1 MKQTLLL
8 AGLFASMNAMAF
20 CGFYVAKADVK
31 LFNKTSQ
38 VILSRNGEQTIVTM
52 SSDFEGDV
60 KDFAM
65 VVPVPV
71 ILQEGDVRV
80 VERGIF
86 DKFDAYSGPRL
97 VSYNERNPCRSYSR
111 KRQVYAKYGGGGSDR
126 GGMMPRMAESV
137 NSVNYQ
143 VTIEAKYTVG
153 EYDILILSAK
163 ESGGLERW
171 LNDNGYKI
179 PTGAKEVLDPYI
191 KSNLKFF
198 VVKVNLGELD
208 KNADKNLRPIQIS
221 YKSPKFMLP
230 IRLGM
235 ANASGPQDMI
245 VYGLSNVGRIEV
257 TNYRT
262 VEMTTS
268 KNIPLFVQKK
278 FGPFYKDLYNKAWE
292 REGKNVA
299 FLEYA
304 WNVGS
309 TIPSSQKCD
318 PCVSPPPIDEDLKA
332 AGVNWLSNP
341 NASITPGQVFFTRL
355 HITYDRKNFPQDL
368 MLQETPNKTNYQA
381 RYIITRPAWGDFK
394 CPQGQAYLLK
404 LKTRR
409 RDELQTLAQLTGW
422 DVKEYKDY
430 PKEYDKYLLL
440 DPGKTKQSSFFFAD
454 NDDEN
459 GTGFSTI
466 LISLLSLAAVLF
478 ALTRRPIHINK

>member
-1 MKQTLLL
+1 MKQILLL
-8 AGLFASMNAMAF
+8 AGFFASMNAMAF
-20 CGFYVAKADVK
+20 CGFYVAKADVS

-38 VILSRNGEQTIVTM
+38 VILARNGEQSVITM

-71 ILQEGDVRV
+71 VLKEGDVRV
-80 VERGIF
+80 KERNIF
-86 DKFDAYSGPRL
+86 DKFDSYSGPRL
-97 VSYNERNPCRSYSR
+97 VSYYDRNPCNVYRDSYKKSRS
-111 KRQVYAKYGGGGSDR
+111 AYGGAPSV
-126 GGMMPRMAESV
+126 ATKEKQESV

-143 VTIEAKYTVG
+143 VTIEAKYSVG
-153 EYDILILSAK
+153 EYDILILSAE

-179 PTGAKEVLDPYI
+179 PKGAKEVLDPYI

-198 VVKVNLGELD
+198 VVKVNLGELE
-208 KNADKNLRPIQIS
+208 KTGGKNLRPIQIS

-245 VYGLSNVGRIEV
+245 VYALSPTGRIEV

-262 VEMTTS
+262 VEMATS
-268 KNIPLFVQKK
+268 KNVPLFIKDK
-278 FGPFYKDLYNKAWE
+278 FGKFYKDLYDKAWA

-304 WNVGS
+304 WNV
-309 TIPSSQKCD
+309 SSFTQVKCD
-318 PCVSPPPIDEDLKA
+318 PCVGPPPIDTDLLA
-332 AGVNWLSNP
+332 AGADWLQNSTAGTQN
-341 NASITPGQVFFTRL
+341 TCYFTRL
-355 HITYDRKNFPQDL
+355 HLTYDRSTFPQDL
-368 MLQETPNKTNYQA
+368 MLQETPNKTNFQA
-381 RYIITRPAWGDFK
+381 RYIITNPAWGDFK
-394 CPQGQAYLLK
+394 CPAGQKYLIA
-404 LKTRR
+404 LKTKR
-409 RDELQTLAQLTGW
+409 RDELQNLAQLTGW
-422 DVKEYKDY
+422 DIKQYKSY
-430 PKEYDKYLLL
+430 PREFDKHLILEEK
-440 DPGKTKQSSFFFAD
+440 KTKQGGFFPSLSG
-454 NDDEN
+454 DEN
-459 GTGFSTI
+459 ATGFSTI